1 MSPKAAA
8 DVAVLASPAAAGD
21 PAAEAEAAADAAA
34 DGAAA
39 LALLAVGAAGLPHA
53 VANSMT
59 APAPET
65 AAVHRVVR
73 IASSM

>member
-21 PAAEAEAAADAAA
+21 PAAEAAADAAA